1 MTHDTP
7 ARTVPLRQLRL
18 LGLVAPL
25 VFVITLLSLRP
36 WVIETLGLR
45 TGHLVLGTVLLT
57 SVLVFGW
64 GMYRLIDR
72 THQAVVEAERQS
84 AALVERD
91 RIARE
96 MHDSLA
102 QVLAVAHLRLRALET
117 RPSVAGDERVRA
129 DIDDLATL
137 CREAQRDVREAIV
150 GLKDAH
156 HPERSLL
163 EHLDAFVSVFSR
175 TSGIRTTLHADTA
188 AELNLSPAAEVQVIR
203 VAQEALANIRKHAG
217 ATHAAVRVTTRDGH
231 TEFVVEDDGVGF
243 DPGHPRGSDG
253 FGLVTM
259 RERTESAGGTLH
271 LDAAP
276 GRGTRVVVT
285 LPDAAPA
292 RPAVQTRLAAPA
304 PARVGEAVA

>member
-1 MTHDTP
+1 MTHATP

-18 LGLVAPL
+18 LGFVAPL

-57 SVLVFGW
+57 SALVFGW
-64 GMYRLIDR
+64 AMYRLIDR
-72 THQAVVEAERQS
+72 THRAVVEAERQS

-129 DIDDLATL
+129 EVADLATL
-137 CREAQRDVREAIV
+137 CREAQRDVREAIL

-163 EHLDAFVSVFSR
+163 EHLDAFVSAFSR
-175 TSGIRTTLHADTA
+175 TSGIRTSLHTDTGS
-188 AELNLSPAAEVQVIR
+188 LNLSPAAEVQVIR
-203 VAQEALANIRKHAG
+203 VVQEALANIRKHAG
-217 ATHAAVRVTTRDGH
+217 AAHAAVRVTTRDGL
-231 TEFVVEDDGVGF
+231 TEFIVEDDGVGF
-243 DPGHPRGSDG
+243 DPGHPRGSHG

-259 RERTESAGGTLH
+259 RERTESAGGTLR

-285 LPDAAPA
+285 LPDAVPP
-292 RPAVQTRLAAPA
+292 RPATPA

>member
-1 MTHDTP
+1 MTHDTS

-102 QVLAVAHLRLRALET
+102 QVLAVAHLRLQNRDLWGV
-117 RPSVAGDERVRA
+117 RP
-129 DIDDLATL
+129 
-137 CREAQRDVREAIV
+137 
-150 GLKDAH
+150 KDM
-156 HPERSLL
+156 P
-163 EHLDAFVSVFSR
+163 
-175 TSGIRTTLHADTA
+175 G
-188 AELNLSPAAEVQVIR
+188 QV
-203 VAQEALANIRKHAG
+203 
-217 ATHAAVRVTTRDGH
+217 
-231 TEFVVEDDGVGF
+231 
-243 DPGHPRGSDG
+243 
-253 FGLVTM
+253 
-259 RERTESAGGTLH
+259 
-271 LDAAP
+271 DAANLNDIND
-276 GRGTRVVVT
+276 RSH
-285 LPDAAPA
+285 
-292 RPAVQTRLAAPA
+292 
-304 PARVGEAVA
+304 